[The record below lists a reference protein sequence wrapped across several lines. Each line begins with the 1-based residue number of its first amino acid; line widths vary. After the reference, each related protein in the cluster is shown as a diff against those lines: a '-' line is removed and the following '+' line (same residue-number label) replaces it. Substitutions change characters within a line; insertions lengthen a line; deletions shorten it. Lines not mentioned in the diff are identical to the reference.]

1 VAFLEIH
8 EDDYI
13 ELHDEL
19 PRVIE
24 ATLLAR
30 RRGFWGKSRIYG
42 EDGTV
47 WRTAPAP
54 EAVPRPSLV
63 LRIPANTVYNP
74 TRRVPVICERA
85 GECGLTDLSAP
96 IARCVARDEDI
107 LTQFMQASEI
117 NDQLGRAATFR
128 DVVALMRRMQGG
140 HEVARFAARPRR

>member
-1 VAFLEIH
+1 MAFLEIH
-8 EDDYI
+8 EDGYI

-24 ATLLAR
+24 ATLLGLL
-30 RRGFWGKSRIYG
+30 RGFWSKSRIYG

-63 LRIPANTVYNP
+63 LRIQANTVYNP

-85 GECGLTDLSAP
+85 GEYGLTDLKVR

-107 LTQFMQASEI
+107 PTQFMEASEI
-117 NDQLGRAATFR
+117 NDQLGRAETFR
-128 DVVALMRRMQGG
+128 GRTDEANARGRRG
-140 HEVARFAARPRR
+140 RPTSGWI